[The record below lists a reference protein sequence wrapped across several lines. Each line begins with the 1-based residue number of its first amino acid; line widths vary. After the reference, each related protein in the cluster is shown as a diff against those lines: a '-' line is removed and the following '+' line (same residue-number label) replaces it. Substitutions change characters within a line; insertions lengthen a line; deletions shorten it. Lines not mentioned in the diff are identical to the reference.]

1 MSEALDNLSQ
11 LERVEAAIVRT
22 LRSVPEL
29 ANVIDHEP
37 LGVIEELPVA
47 YIRWLGPAEIVTAAT
62 GGEQDVTHAW
72 RLEVS
77 VDVDVDD
84 PELSQAELKQLVQG
98 VTLAFRENPLLMT
111 QGQEPIVDT
120 TRLEISSEAEYF
132 RRPALDGTPLG
143 PILYGLVFRLE
154 ADFTEYVIA

>member
-1 MSEALDNLSQ
+1 MSEALDNLQQ
-11 LERVEAAIVRT
+11 LERVEAAIART
-22 LRSVPEL
+22 LKSVPSL
-29 ANVIDHEP
+29 ANVLDHEP
-37 LGVIEELPVA
+37 LGIIEELPVA
-47 YIRWLGPAEIVTAAT
+47 YIRWLGPVSIVTAAT

-72 RLEVS
+72 RLEIS

-84 PELSQAELKQLVQG
+84 PEQAQTELKQLVQG
-98 VTLAFRENPLLMT
+98 VTLGFRENPRLYT
-111 QGQEPIVDT
+111 VGEEPIVDD

-132 RRPALDGTPLG
+132 RRPALDGSPLG